1 MLRSGEH
8 GFEVEAGDVERIFEL
23 VPFAIPLNL
32 STIEIAPRAKHTIWI
47 GRHPVE
53 KLGDGN
59 VEIGRFVYGGLV
71 NASELSA
78 ELGELGIG
86 NRFDKGLEFAFDLKL
101 MIDHYGSN
109 FDYFP
114 IVMGNSVTAGGF
126 EIDNKI
132 SIKGRHSN

>member
-1 MLRSGEH
+1 MG
-8 GFEVEAGDVERIFEL
+8 
-23 VPFAIPLNL
+23 
-32 STIEIAPRAKHTIWI
+32 
-47 GRHPVE
+47 
-53 KLGDGN
+53 KLGYGD

-101 MIDHYGSN
+101 TIDHYGSN

-114 IVMGNSVTAGGF
+114 IVMGNSVAAGSF

-132 SIKGRHSN
+132 SIKSRHSN